1 MAQKKMHNML
11 PDKLKDCYQN
21 LLINQDEDVE
31 LWQIVKAADK
41 ISAYLKCVE
50 ELKAGNQ
57 EFTVAFKMIKQ
68 ELDKSH
74 LPEVKYFMEVF
85 VPSFSLSLDELNYLD
100 QK

>member
-1 MAQKKMHNML
+1 MAQKKMYNML
-11 PDKLKDCYQN
+11 PDKLKDCYLN
-21 LLINQDEDVE
+21 LLTNQDEDAE

-50 ELKAGNQ
+50 ELKIGNQ

-68 ELDKSH
+68 ELEENK

-85 VPSFSLSLDELNYLD
+85 APSFSLSLDELNYLD
-100 QK
+100 HN